1 MTTPILSFKNFLYLI
16 WKHLNLPDPT
26 AVQYDIAD
34 YLQYGPR
41 RKIICAFRG
50 VGKSWITSAYVLWR
64 LYNDPTLNIMV
75 VSASK
80 DRADAFTTFTKR
92 LIHEVPFL
100 QHMIPRDDQRNSM
113 VAFDIAPAPA
123 SHAPSVRSVGIMGQM
138 TGGRADE
145 IIADDVEV
153 PNNSDTVTM
162 RMKLSE
168 RVKEFDAILKPNGKI
183 TYLGTPQCEDS
194 LYNALMSR
202 GYEKSIWPAEVGD
215 GHYMAEYAN
224 QLSPWVLQQIE
235 ELGLVAGDPLE
246 PTRFHKLELSE
257 RRASYGNSG
266 YALQFMLDT
275 SLSDANRYPL
285 KLSDLIVMDV
295 DPFKAPT
302 QLVWTNDPH
311 RAINDLPSVGMG
323 KDRYY
328 YPAQTNTTHIPYDGS
343 VMAIDPAGRGT
354 DKTAYCVLKQLGG
367 NLWLTAQGQLDGG
380 YTDEVL
386 YTLAKVAK
394 EQQVNE
400 IVVESNFGDGMF
412 TELFKKVLSR
422 VYQCHIEEVRHN
434 TQKEKR
440 IVDTL
445 EPIMNQ
451 HRLIVDRKIIERDYQ
466 EYSSDKTHMFRLF
479 YQLTRMTKEK
489 GALIKDDAADCLA
502 MAVAYWVE
510 QMSLDDKER
519 EEQRRDD
526 FLDELHDRFI
536 EGHHLAPRVREGWCK
551 SVKSMR

>member
-1 MTTPILSFKNFLYLI
+1 MQPIMNFKNFLYII

-26 AVQYDIAD
+26 EVQYDIAD

-50 VGKSWITSAYVLWR
+50 IGKSWITSAYVLWK
-64 LYNDPTLNIMV
+64 LYNDPTLNILV

-92 LIHEVPFL
+92 LIYEIEMLHHLIPKEN
-100 QHMIPRDDQRNSM
+100 QRDSMI
-113 VAFDIAPAPA
+113 AFDVGPAPA

-153 PNNSDTVTM
+153 PNNSDTVMM
-162 RMKLSE
+162 RMKLAE
-168 RVKEFDAILKPNGKI
+168 RVKEFDAILKPGGQI

-194 LYNALMSR
+194 LYNALRSR
-202 GYEKSIWPAEVGD
+202 GYEKMIWPAEVPSD
-215 GHYMAEYAN
+215 NYMAEYAD
-224 QLSPWVLQQIE
+224 QLRPWLLNKIANDNLKV
-235 ELGLVAGDPLE
+235 GDPLE
-246 PTRFHKLELSE
+246 PTRFHRMELAE

-275 SLSDANRYPL
+275 ALSDANRYPL

-302 QLVWTNDPH
+302 QVVWTNDPH
-311 RAINDLPSVGMG
+311 RCISDLASVGMG

-328 YPAQTNTTHIPYDGS
+328 YPASTTDAYIPYDGA
-343 VMAIDPAGRGT
+343 VMAIDPSGRGG
-354 DKTAYCVLKQLGG
+354 DKTAYVVIKQLGG
-367 NLWLTAQGQLDGG
+367 NLWMTAQGQLDGG
-380 YTDEVL
+380 YSDEVL
-386 YTLAKVAK
+386 LHLAKVAK
-394 EQQVNE
+394 VQQVNE

-412 TELFKKVLSR
+412 TQLLLKVLNR
-422 VYQCHIEEVRHN
+422 VYECKVEEVRHN
-434 TQKEKR
+434 IQKEKR
-440 IVDTL
+440 IIDTL
-445 EPIMNQ
+445 EPILNQ
-451 HRLIVDRKIIERDYQ
+451 HRLIVDRKIIEKDYL
-466 EYSSDKTHMFRLF
+466 EFSTDKTFQYRMM

-489 GALIKDDAADCLA
+489 GAVLKDDAADVLA

-510 QMSLDDKER
+510 QMSLDDKQR
-519 EEQRRDD
+519 EEIRRDEFLDDLHEKFMTDHQLAPKQQAGWIQRR
-526 FLDELHDRFI
+526 
-536 EGHHLAPRVREGWCK
+536 
-551 SVKSMR
+551 

>member
-1 MTTPILSFKNFLYLI
+1 MQPIMNFKNFLYII

-26 AVQYDIAD
+26 EVQYDIAD
-34 YLQYGPR
+34 YLQLGPR

-50 VGKSWITSAYVLWR
+50 IGKSWITSAYVLWR
-64 LYNDPTLNIMV
+64 LYNDPTLNILV

-92 LIHEVPFL
+92 LIYEIEMLNHLIPQEH
-100 QHMIPRDDQRNSM
+100 QRDSMI
-113 VAFDIAPAPA
+113 AFDVGPAPA

-153 PNNSDTVTM
+153 PNNSDTVMM
-162 RMKLSE
+162 RMKLAE
-168 RVKEFDAILKPNGKI
+168 RVKEFDAILKPGGKI

-194 LYNALMSR
+194 LYNALRSR
-202 GYEKSIWPAEVGD
+202 GYEKRIWPAEVPND
-215 GHYMAEYAN
+215 NYIAEYSD
-224 QLSPWVLQQIE
+224 QLSPWVLDKIANDN
-235 ELGLVAGDPLE
+235 LKVGDPLE
-246 PTRFHKLELSE
+246 PTRFHRMELAE

-275 SLSDANRYPL
+275 ALSDANRYPL
-285 KLSDLIVMDV
+285 KLSDLVVMDV

-302 QLVWTNDPH
+302 QVVWTNDPH
-311 RAINDLPSVGMG
+311 RCINDLASVGMG

-328 YPAQTNTTHIPYDGS
+328 YPASTTDVYIPYDGA
-343 VMAIDPAGRGT
+343 VMAIDPSGRGT
-354 DKTAYCVLKQLGG
+354 DKTAYCIVKQLGG

-380 YTDEVL
+380 YSDEVL
-386 YTLAKVAK
+386 LHLAKIAK
-394 EQQVNE
+394 AQQVNE

-412 TELFKKVLSR
+412 TQLFLKVLNR
-422 VYQCHIEEVRHN
+422 VYECKVEEVRHN
-434 TQKEKR
+434 IQKEKR
-440 IVDTL
+440 IIDTL

-451 HRLIVDRKIIERDYQ
+451 HRLIIDRKIIEKDYL
-466 EYSSDKTHMFRLF
+466 EYSSDKTFHYRMM

-489 GALIKDDAADCLA
+489 GAVLKDDAADCLA

-510 QMSLDDKER
+510 QMSLDDKQR
-519 EEQRRDD
+519 EEIRKDEFLDQLHDKFMEDHQLAPKKASGWIQRR
-526 FLDELHDRFI
+526 
-536 EGHHLAPRVREGWCK
+536 
-551 SVKSMR
+551 